1 MFFKNKNNKNIPT
14 SHRVAWIICAGVF
27 LALAVGTV
35 LWSYVPQPTL
45 NVQLRDN
52 RVPLDAAIQIDF
64 SVPISREISVTMA
77 PETFGEVAYS
87 RFVTQNHLARTIT
100 FQPEVTWLPDTTYQI
115 KISGIRSAWPTYRQP
130 RAAMF
135 SFTTAAIPSLVSVSP
150 KASDE
155 LSPDSSWVFAYD
167 APRQPGVEFSYEF
180 SPAIKFVIQTGAD
193 GKTTALKPTEQL
205 AQGTS
210 YALSVYQK
218 TIRYNFNTQ
227 DIAYQS
233 EPQLVKK
240 ETWTVKEAPGVEKV
254 APAGTAVGLQ
264 EPIDIAFTQPMDF
277 VSFKENISIS
287 PSASGT
293 WTAISAA
300 NFVFKPSQYALD
312 TNYHLTVAKGTKNT
326 SGGFLTED
334 ATYEFTTLGPVDVS
348 QTIPVD
354 KSAGIGVDS
363 TVRIAFDQPVDR
375 NSAQAH
381 FSISPAVAGDF
392 SWDGNTMLFKPTS
405 PLAFNFSY
413 SVLISKDVSGTSA
426 GFEMEKDYSFS
437 FSTEQSI
444 TKLTVAFDRQDHKL
458 SCEFASLSMA
468 LKYKGA
474 NIGEAPLIN
483 IVGFD
488 PTLKSNGVWGNPNV
502 AFVGDIDG
510 HQPSTG
516 YGVYWDP
523 IAIAAKAYRMA
534 RAFSGWKVADLTAE
548 IKKGNPVVV
557 WGTAGSG
564 KRIDWKTPQGGN
576 VVAVSG
582 EHARVAIGFIGPAEN
597 PTKIITMDPLY
608 GEKYFTRSSF
618 EWNWGLL
625 GNSGVVVE

>member
-1 MFFKNKNNKNIPT
+1 MLFKNKNNKNIPK
-14 SHRVAWIICAGVF
+14 SHRVAWIVCAGVF
-27 LALAVGTV
+27 LVLAVGTV
-35 LWSYVPQPTL
+35 LWSYVPQPTM
-45 NVQLRDN
+45 NVTMHDN

-64 SVPISREISVTMA
+64 SVPLSRGITVTMT
-77 PETFGEVAYS
+77 PEAFGEVAYS
-87 RFVTQNHLARTIT
+87 RFVVEDHLARTVT

-130 RAAMF
+130 RTATF
-135 SFTTAAIPSLVSVSP
+135 SFTTVAIPFLVSVSP
-150 KASDE
+150 KSSEE
-155 LSPDSSWVFAYD
+155 LAPDSSWTIAYD
-167 APRQPGVEFSYEF
+167 QAQRPGIEFYYEF
-180 SPAIKFVIQTGAD
+180 SPEIKFTALTSED
-193 GKTTALKPTEQL
+193 GKTTTLKPTEQL

-210 YALSVYQK
+210 YILSVFQK
-218 TIRYNFNTQ
+218 TIQYNFGTQ
-227 DIAYQS
+227 DIAFQS
-233 EPQLVKK
+233 EPLLVKQD
-240 ETWTVKEAPGVEKV
+240 TWKVKDAPGVAKFSPV
-254 APAGTAVGLQ
+254 GTMVGLQ
-264 EPIDIAFTQPMDF
+264 EPIDMTFTQPMDF
-277 VSFKENISIS
+277 PSFKENVTIS
-287 PSASGT
+287 PSVSGT
-293 WTAISAA
+293 WTAVSDT
-300 NFVFKPSQYALD
+300 NFVFRPGQFTPGTTYR
-312 TNYHLTVAKGTKNT
+312 LTVAKGTENT
-326 SGGFLTED
+326 SGGFLVEE
-334 ATYEFTTLGPVDVS
+334 AVYGFTTLGPAEVS
-348 QTIPVD
+348 QTSPAD

-363 TVRIAFDQPVDR
+363 SIRITFDQPVDH

-381 FSISPAVAGDF
+381 FSISPGVAGDF
-392 SWDGNTMLFKPTS
+392 SWDGNTLLFKPS
-405 PLAFNFSY
+405 SALAFNSSY
-413 SVLISKDVSGTSA
+413 SAAISKGVVGSGGMDMA
-426 GFEMEKDYSFS
+426 KDFAFS

-444 TKLTVAFDRQDHKL
+444 TKLDVAFDRQDHNL
-458 SCEFASLSMA
+458 SCEFAALSMA

-474 NIGEAPLIN
+474 NVGEAPLIN

-488 PTLKSNGVWGNPNV
+488 PTVKNNGIWGNPNV

-523 IAIAAKAYRMA
+523 IAIAAKTYRTA
-534 RAFSGWKVADLTAE
+534 KSFSGWTVAQLTAE

-625 GNSGVVVE
+625 GYSGVVVE